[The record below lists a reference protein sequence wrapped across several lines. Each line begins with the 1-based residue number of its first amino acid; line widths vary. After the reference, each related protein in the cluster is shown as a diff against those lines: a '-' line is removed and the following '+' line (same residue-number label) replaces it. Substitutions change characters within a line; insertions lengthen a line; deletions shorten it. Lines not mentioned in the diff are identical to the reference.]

1 MKLEPAKL
9 HFFANCDLKQHVT
22 HLSPPSRP
30 NNVLHPTSFARAR
43 ELSGGLVMQHIV
55 VHPFFCK
62 LQPLK
67 SSIFHQLSFQKTHS
81 LFLPSLALNM
91 SLSIASPAL
100 LIHLDGGEGMQRTN
114 GNPFFCKLQPLKK
127 RQFSQNMIS
136 KHMLI
141 SSLSLTKHMPTNCSR
156 PRYWTIWR
164 IGKAL
169 NCRES
174 FCCLHALHLCV
185 GCRWSF
191 QPH

>member
-1 MKLEPAKL
+1 M
-9 HFFANCDLKQHVT
+9 
-22 HLSPPSRP
+22 
-30 NNVLHPTSFARAR
+30 
-43 ELSGGLVMQHIV
+43 
-55 VHPFFCK
+55 
-62 LQPLK
+62 
-67 SSIFHQLSFQKTHS
+67 
-81 LFLPSLALNM
+81 PSLALNM

-141 SSLSLTKHMPTNCSR
+141 SSLSLTKHIPTNCSR

-191 QPH
+191 QPHWQYLRLFWCWSGGHETSYSLGDRKVNGSMIHLCKNQITFQPVTWLQMFLYN